1 LLHVNSNCE
10 AFEGG
15 TDTLGYLAGGLDLT
29 NVRMKLA
36 DPEEGKGL
44 SEEELDLAEAE
55 YRKFLAL
62 HLMHPDADIVP
73 CHLVDD
79 IWHQHILDTICREDC
94 NAIFGRFLD
103 HFPYFGMRGDDDAQ
117 ALCDAYE
124 DTLLKY
130 EEAFGAPP
138 EGTWRVADAK
148 AKLPDAVQ
156 ATEVTLNR
164 LVAIPDIARG
174 AGHSRPS

>member
-1 LLHVNSNCE
+1 MSTLTVE
-10 AFEGG
+10 QFKTGEG
-15 TDTLGYLAGGLDLT
+15 TLEYLAERLDLT
-29 NVRMKLA
+29 NVRMKLG
-36 DPEEGKGL
+36 DPEEGKGW

-62 HLMHPDADIVP
+62 HLMHPEADIVP

-79 IWHQHILDTICREDC
+79 IWHQHILDTIAYREDC
-94 NAIFGRFLD
+94 DAIFGRFLD

-117 ALCDAYE
+117 ALYDAYE

-130 EEAFGAPP
+130 EDAFGAPP

-148 AKLPDAVQ
+148 ARCHRSSCRTQCKPQ
-156 ATEVTLNR
+156 KCR
-164 LVAIPDIARG
+164 
-174 AGHSRPS
+174 